1 MFDKLKGFKAVIL
14 LSIICISL
22 CILTFL
28 AFINPK
34 LLSFLNINLQLLL
47 SFDIALLVIFLLIVF
62 KKSSN
67 LYLLVK
73 NKKVGSKTSFRY
85 ISLFTLFTFIPSFL
99 IAIFSLFIFNYG
111 LQNFF
116 NTQITQAINSSYD
129 VSKSYL
135 EQNKK
140 TVESD
145 VFLMSVGL
153 NRVSS
158 LFYSSPDRFKAIAR
172 SEKLLRRVNDIFLI
186 DSSANIVFSDTD
198 NNTNFIKPSENEF
211 NKALEGLPVLII
223 NAVENK
229 TSAMIKL
236 NSLIDTYLFISRNVD
251 PEIIKYLKE
260 TEQAVNFYYTVV
272 NKETGIKITFA
283 IIYILVVG
291 LLLFI
296 STIIAIS
303 FADRLTRPIINL
315 IEASN
320 NISKGI
326 LDSKVTESETD
337 EEFSML
343 NKNFNNMI
351 QRLKKQQDKL
361 LTAERYSAWESV
373 ARKLAHEIKNPLTPI
388 QLSIDRL
395 QDKFHKKITEG
406 QDQFKNYLSQKKI
419 CDFGCGYAGFL
430 SLAKNKTKKL
440 FAVELNNFFLDY
452 LNKNKEYISINN
464 DINKFDNNFDV
475 VTMFHVLEHLPNQ
488 LDTLINIRNKL
499 NTKGKLIIEVP
510 HSKDFL
516 LEKLDLPEYKNFIF
530 WSEHLVLH
538 TKDSLISFL
547 KKAGFKKIKVSFSQ
561 RYGFTNHLNWFLNK
575 KPGGH
580 DLFNDIYNEKF
591 DQNYKHH
598 LETNELTDTI
608 IAIAEK

>member
-14 LSIICISL
+14 LSTICISL

-34 LLSFLNINLQLLL
+34 LLSFLNINLQILLF
-47 SFDIALLVIFLLIVF
+47 FDIALLVIFLLIVF

-99 IAIFSLFIFNYG
+99 IAIFSLFIFNYA

-116 NTQITQAINSSYD
+116 NEQITKAVNSSYD

-186 DSSANIVFSDTD
+186 DSSANIIFSDTD

-260 TEQAVNFYYTVV
+260 TEQAVDFYYTVV

-303 FADRLTRPIINL
+303 FADRLTKPIINL

-406 QDQFKNYLSQKKI
+406 QDEFKNYLSTINRQIKDI
-419 CDFGCGYAGFL
+419 ENLVNEF
-430 SLAKNKTKKL
+430 SS
-440 FAVELNNFFLDY
+440 FARMPSP
-452 LNKNKEYISINN
+452 I
-464 DINKFDNNFDV
+464 
-475 VTMFHVLEHLPNQ
+475 
-488 LDTLINIRNKL
+488 
-499 NTKGKLIIEVP
+499 
-510 HSKDFL
+510 
-516 LEKLDLPEYKNFIF
+516 
-530 WSEHLVLH
+530 
-538 TKDSLISFL
+538 
-547 KKAGFKKIKVSFSQ
+547 FKKIEIDLVVKRAVDFYKMSSQ
-561 RYGFTNHLNWFLNK
+561 NEINLNLNK
-575 KPGGH
+575 KKKFINGDEEQLYRVYINLIKNSEDSITEKKEKNKHFKGKINIEIDDNKDYINISLVDNGAGIEDISKIMTPYFTTKKNGTGLGLPIVSKIINEHQGELLISNNNPGIKV
-580 DLFNDIYNEKF
+580 LITLPKIN
-591 DQNYKHH
+591 
-598 LETNELTDTI
+598 
-608 IAIAEK
+608 

>member
-47 SFDIALLVIFLLIVF
+47 FFDIALLVIFLLIVF

-99 IAIFSLFIFNYG
+99 IAIFSLFIFNYA

-116 NTQITQAINSSYD
+116 NEKITKAVNSSYD

-260 TEQAVNFYYTVV
+260 TEQAVDFYYTVV

-406 QDQFKNYLSQKKI
+406 QDEFKNYLSTINRQIKDI
-419 CDFGCGYAGFL
+419 ENLVNEF
-430 SLAKNKTKKL
+430 SS
-440 FAVELNNFFLDY
+440 FARMPSP
-452 LNKNKEYISINN
+452 I
-464 DINKFDNNFDV
+464 
-475 VTMFHVLEHLPNQ
+475 
-488 LDTLINIRNKL
+488 
-499 NTKGKLIIEVP
+499 
-510 HSKDFL
+510 
-516 LEKLDLPEYKNFIF
+516 
-530 WSEHLVLH
+530 
-538 TKDSLISFL
+538 
-547 KKAGFKKIKVSFSQ
+547 FKKIEIDLVVKRAVDFYKMSSE
-561 RYGFTNHLNWFLNK
+561 NEINLNLNK
-575 KPGGH
+575 KKKIINGDEEQLYRVYINLIKNSEDSITEKKEKNKHFKGKINIEIDDNKDYINISLVDNGAGIEDISKIMTPYFTTKKNGTGLGLPIVSKIINEHQGELLISNNNPGIKV
-580 DLFNDIYNEKF
+580 LITLPKIN
-591 DQNYKHH
+591 
-598 LETNELTDTI
+598 
-608 IAIAEK
+608 